1 MVEQLWAPWRLS
13 YVTGESA
20 PNDDGCVLCAKHEQ
34 EDARAALVLGRGRH
48 SYVIL
53 NLYPYNNGHS
63 MVVPYRHVANLED
76 LTPEE
81 SAESLQLVQLVIR
94 AMRES
99 MNPGG
104 FNVGL
109 NLGSAAGAG
118 IAPHLHWHIVPRW
131 DGDTNF
137 MPVLAD
143 IKVMPQHL
151 EHTYDILKSAL
162 ETHIQKAGI

>member
-1 MVEQLWAPWRLS
+1 
-13 YVTGESA
+13 
-20 PNDDGCVLCAKHEQ
+20 
-34 EDARAALVLGRGRH
+34 
-48 SYVIL
+48 VIL
-53 NLYPYNNGHS
+53 NLFPYNNGHC

-76 LTPEE
+76 LTPHE
-81 SAESLQLVQLVIR
+81 STESLQLVQLVIR
-94 AMRES
+94 AMRETL
-99 MNPGG
+99 NPGG

-118 IAPHLHWHIVPRW
+118 IAPHLHWHVVPRW

-151 EHTYDILKSAL
+151 EHTYDILQSAL

>member
-13 YVTGESA
+13 YVTGEA
-20 PNDDGCVLCAKHEQ
+20 PLEDDGCVLCEKHKQVDE
-34 EDARAALVLGRGRH
+34 RAALVVGRGQH
-48 SYVIL
+48 CFVIL
-53 NLYPYNNGHS
+53 NLYPYNNGHT
-63 MVVPYRHVANLED
+63 MVIPYRHVANLED
-76 LTPEE
+76 LSPEE
-81 SAESLQLVQLVIR
+81 SSESLQLVQLVIR
-94 AMRES
+94 ALRS
-99 MNPGG
+99 AMNPGG

-118 IAPHLHWHIVPRW
+118 IAPHLHWHVVPRW

-151 EHTYDILKSAL
+151 EHTYDLVQTELNTLMK
-162 ETHIQKAGI
+162 EAGF